1 MSRRSNNLVLL
12 GCAALR
18 AALRAHFPMDYLSVC
33 ASVGLSSAWWK
44 NDGSDPDAVWRF
56 ISDGFRDEAAIVGF
70 GIGPREG
77 VLWGTNLGRVI
88 VTNGDFTAYVCDS
101 SATRSSSQITLDRL
115 VIIRIIYLFI
125 FGVLLYE
132 IDIKYIGTE

>member
-1 MSRRSNNLVLL
+1 
-12 GCAALR
+12 
-18 AALRAHFPMDYLSVC
+18 
-33 ASVGLSSAWWK
+33 
-44 NDGSDPDAVWRF
+44 
-56 ISDGFRDEAAIVGF
+56 
-70 GIGPREG
+70 
-77 VLWGTNLGRVI
+77 LGRAV